1 MVSSAG
7 ILSFDKS
14 GLSGAFFDCRQ
25 RSNLTLLNAMRSS
38 ALVMDLNSQ
47 INFTLHY
54 RFHSSCN
61 SRQCWRINIV
71 AISSN
76 LRSVWLCTKQIYHS
90 FSQNF
95 FSRDMKTAGLV
106 QFKDEHPFWI
116 SWNGQILPIQ
126 QLWLIVKDIMD
137 IISVYY
143 LLKAHKEQDKGPQEL
158 LQSFPHV

>member
-25 RSNLTLLNAMRSS
+25 RSNLTLLNAMRNS

-54 RFHSSCN
+54 RFYSSCIG
-61 SRQCWRINIV
+61 RQCWRINIV
-71 AISSN
+71 AIFSN
-76 LRSVWLCTKQIYHS
+76 LHSVWLCTKQIYHS

-106 QFKDEHPFWI
+106 QFKDKHPFWI
-116 SWNGQILPIQ
+116 PWNHQILPIQ
-126 QLWLIVKDIMD
+126 HLWSIVKDIMD
-137 IISVYY
+137 IISAYY